1 MLGQGKVVGG
11 LALAVGVARDLEIH
25 VGEVLQDLEGSVENR
40 KRSGQDFR
48 RGGLEVDAFD
58 DPGEL
63 LDLRRDLVGATLLVL
78 VVVEGL
84 GLVGALVDLV
94 GDAVSVVVGIG
105 ATVLILEAIEVLGLV
120 GTLVE
125 LVRDAVSVVVG
136 VGAAVFVLEAVLVLG
151 LVGALVERIGDAVA
165 VVVEIG
171 AAVVVLEAVLVLG
184 LVGALVDVVGDARA
198 VVVEIGAAVV
208 VLEAVL
214 VLGFVGTLVHV
225 VGDAVAVL
233 VGPDLGSPLA
243 DSLAVVDVDP
253 LDFADVQVH
262 AAEDLEVRAGVA
274 DAIAMG
280 DNGQRGPRHGNAPV
294 EADAHH
300 GRKADLEANAG
311 VHERLGAS
319 ASLGRVADE
328 RRQPT
333 ISSEQE
339 GLEPVV
345 VVQIQNETAPVGED
359 VHLRAEI
366 AEVRLVVAGSGRY
379 DGELSLEADPA
390 VEVQAEFPAE
400 HARARG
406 RPGRRI
412 SHGPP

>member
-48 RGGLEVDAFD
+48 RGGLEVDALD

-63 LDLRRDLVGATLLVL
+63 LDLRRDLVGATILVL

-184 LVGALVDVVGDARA
+184 
-198 VVVEIGAAVV
+198 
-208 VLEAVL
+208 
-214 VLGFVGTLVHV
+214 FVGTLVHV

-233 VGPDLGSPLA
+233 VGPDLGSPLD
-243 DSLAVVDVDP
+243 DSLVVVDVDP
-253 LDFADVQVH
+253 LDFAEVQVH

-359 VHLRAEI
+359 V
-366 AEVRLVVAGSGRY
+366 
-379 DGELSLEADPA
+379 
-390 VEVQAEFPAE
+390 
-400 HARARG
+400 
-406 RPGRRI
+406 
-412 SHGPP
+412 

>member
-1 MLGQGKVVGG
+1 MPSPSLSSEVLGQPSVGRLPLPSSFSLG
-11 LALAVGVARDLEIH
+11 QASLRSGMPSPSLS
-25 VGEVLQDLEGSVENR
+25 GSGQPSSSW
-40 KRSGQDFR
+40 KPSLSSGSLGHLSSASGMPSPSLSRSGQPSSSWKPSLSSGSLGHLSTSSGMPSPSLSGR
-48 RGGLEVDAFD
+48 
-58 DPGEL
+58 
-63 LDLRRDLVGATLLVL
+63 TL
-78 VVVEGL
+78 
-84 GLVGALVDLV
+84 
-94 GDAVSVVVGIG
+94 
-105 ATVLILEAIEVLGLV
+105 
-120 GTLVE
+120 
-125 LVRDAVSVVVG
+125 
-136 VGAAVFVLEAVLVLG
+136 
-151 LVGALVERIGDAVA
+151 
-165 VVVEIG
+165 
-171 AAVVVLEAVLVLG
+171 
-184 LVGALVDVVGDARA
+184 
-198 VVVEIGAAVV
+198 
-208 VLEAVL
+208 
-214 VLGFVGTLVHV
+214 
-225 VGDAVAVL
+225 
-233 VGPDLGSPLA
+233 GPLS
-243 DSLAVVDVDP
+243 DSLVVVDVDP
-253 LDFADVQVH
+253 LDFAEVQVH

>member
-48 RGGLEVDAFD
+48 RGGLEVDALD

-63 LDLRRDLVGATLLVL
+63 LDLRRDLVGATILVL

-94 GDAVSVVVGIG
+94 GDAVSVVVGVG

-151 LVGALVERIGDAVA
+151 
-165 VVVEIG
+165 
-171 AAVVVLEAVLVLG
+171 
-184 LVGALVDVVGDARA
+184 
-198 VVVEIGAAVV
+198 
-208 VLEAVL
+208 
-214 VLGFVGTLVHV
+214 FVGTLVHV

-233 VGPDLGSPLA
+233 VGPDLGSPLD
-243 DSLAVVDVDP
+243 DSLVVVDVDP
-253 LDFADVQVH
+253 LDFAEVQVH

-280 DNGQRGPRHGNAPV
+280 DNGQRGPRHGNA
-294 EADAHH
+294 
-300 GRKADLEANAG
+300 
-311 VHERLGAS
+311 
-319 ASLGRVADE
+319 
-328 RRQPT
+328 Q
-333 ISSEQE
+333 
-339 GLEPVV
+339 
-345 VVQIQNETAPVGED
+345 
-359 VHLRAEI
+359 
-366 AEVRLVVAGSGRY
+366 
-379 DGELSLEADPA
+379 
-390 VEVQAEFPAE
+390 
-400 HARARG
+400 
-406 RPGRRI
+406 
-412 SHGPP
+412 